1 MQRGKTI
8 LGAILSWQWTR
19 RLLHW
24 IIMSAGTMSEL
35 VFLIASIWMT
45 VNASVHS
52 LVTLVIPD
60 ALTVHIS
67 QLATAAY
74 VALPECILGLAFV
87 TTIGHYRV
95 WAYNRKDIPAL
106 IWAILFGIPTL
117 IFLVLS
123 LITLGNSVA
132 NVAFTMP
139 EPLIIIRAI
148 AGYWYAFVSLLYT
161 QLGMPQ
167 EADRLRMKDTMLAAL
182 RNEKDA
188 MQQALQQEIARIQ
201 RELLADKDAMQQAL
215 QQEIARIQREL
226 DTVYEENE
234 RLIGEKN
241 DLYKAAIQSR
251 ETALQAYPQYVID
264 WLNSLNK
271 TVALDDIAVQ
281 TGINKRRLQ
290 RAIAKGE
297 LRIRGTNKNLIW
309 VPSLREYLEKNPPVA
324 RNEEPDTG
332 PILRV
337 ISGD

>member
-1 MQRGKTI
+1 MNMNMNMNMKERITMQRGKTI

-201 RELLADKDAMQQAL
+201 REL
-215 QQEIARIQREL
+215 